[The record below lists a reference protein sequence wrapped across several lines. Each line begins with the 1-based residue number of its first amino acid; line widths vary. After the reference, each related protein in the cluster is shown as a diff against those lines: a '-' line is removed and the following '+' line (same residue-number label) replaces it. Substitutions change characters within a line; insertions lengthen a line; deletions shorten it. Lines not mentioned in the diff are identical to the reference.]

1 MDLNQD
7 TARTAP
13 VVSLAGQPNYRR
25 RYWPLLLLAVCLGAS
40 AQNQDL
46 PVAKLADKVH
56 VYIIPTDGIAEQ
68 GAGRMA
74 RGVSAETGLTVRS
87 TLWAPSGK
95 LEPFAGTDQY
105 AAEDL
110 IALSAPIARTLHD
123 ASPSTYY
130 IVLTNRD
137 INSSDRTFRYAIAHH
152 NPAANTS
159 VLSIARLLH
168 NRNGTAAT
176 PEVAGMRIGKML
188 VRTVGEMRLGWKRT
202 GDQHDVMYA
211 PIMSTDDIDRMDL
224 ARSVQARRKGGLQ

>member
-1 MDLNQD
+1 MSLLFLMLAWPA
-7 TARTAP
+7 AR
-13 VVSLAGQPNYRR
+13 
-25 RYWPLLLLAVCLGAS
+25 
-40 AQNQDL
+40 AQNQDF
-46 PVAKLADKVH
+46 PVANPADKVH

-68 GAGRMA
+68 AAGRMA
-74 RGVSAETGLTVRS
+74 RGVSAETGLTVRT

-95 LEPFAGTDQY
+95 LVPFAGTDQY

-123 ASPSTYY
+123 VAPNTYY

-137 INSSDRTFRYAIAHH
+137 INSSDRTFRYVFAHH
-152 NPAANTS
+152 NPATNTS
-159 VLSIARLLH
+159 VLSIARLLP

-202 GDQHDVMYA
+202 GDQQDVMYA

-224 ARSVQARRKGGLQ
+224 ARSVQARKKGGPQ

>member
-1 MDLNQD
+1 M
-7 TARTAP
+7 RI
-13 VVSLAGQPNYRR
+13 
-25 RYWPLLLLAVCLGAS
+25 RYWLLLIFLFCLGAR

-46 PVAKLADKVH
+46 PVANPADKVH

-68 GAGRMA
+68 AAGRMA

-95 LEPFAGTDQY
+95 LEPFAGTGQY

-110 IALSAPIARTLHD
+110 MALSARIAPTLHD
-123 ASPSTYY
+123 VSPNTYY

-137 INSSDRTFRYAIAHH
+137 INSSDRTFRFLFAHH

-168 NRNGTAAT
+168 NRNGTAAS

-188 VRTVGEMRLGWKRT
+188 VRTVGEVRMGWKRT
-202 GDQHDVMYA
+202 GDQKDVMYA

-224 ARSVQARRKGGLQ
+224 AGSVRARRQGAQQ